1 MVPYL
6 VWISFAAILN
16 FQIDQLNPDAESLYV
31 PAATSQIG
39 DGGLTPDRNGVNDM
53 QSEKRIFD
61 DLAKVLNGVA
71 GTVAGM
77 GREAEASMRERAR
90 EWAGGLDLVSREEF
104 DAVKTLAANARAE
117 ADALGKRVAALEARL
132 QAKGGAA
139 PAKAKPATKSA
150 NGPI

>member
-1 MVPYL
+1 
-6 VWISFAAILN
+6 
-16 FQIDQLNPDAESLYV
+16 
-31 PAATSQIG
+31 
-39 DGGLTPDRNGVNDM
+39 M

-90 EWAGGLDLVSREEF
+90 EWAGGLDLVTREEF

-117 ADALGKRVAALEARL
+117 ADALAKRVAALEAAAGL
-132 QAKGGAA
+132 KAA
-139 PAKAKPATKSA
+139 PSAKAAAKAAPKAKPAPKKPA
-150 NGPI
+150 AKK

>member
-1 MVPYL
+1 
-6 VWISFAAILN
+6 
-16 FQIDQLNPDAESLYV
+16 
-31 PAATSQIG
+31 
-39 DGGLTPDRNGVNDM
+39 M

-90 EWAGGLDLVSREEF
+90 EWAGGLDLVTREEF

-117 ADALGKRVAALEARL
+117 ADALAKRVAALEA
-132 QAKGGAA
+132 ASGVKA
-139 PAKAKPATKSA
+139 PAKPAAKPAAKPKA
-150 NGPI
+150 APKKA

>member
-1 MVPYL
+1 
-6 VWISFAAILN
+6 
-16 FQIDQLNPDAESLYV
+16 
-31 PAATSQIG
+31 
-39 DGGLTPDRNGVNDM
+39 M

-90 EWAGGLDLVSREEF
+90 EWAGGLDLVTREEF

-117 ADALGKRVAALEARL
+117 ADSLAKRVAALEATVGV
-132 QAKGGAA
+132 KAA
-139 PAKAKPATKSA
+139 PAPKTPPRPKAAPKKPAPEA
-150 NGPI
+150 

>member
-1 MVPYL
+1 
-6 VWISFAAILN
+6 
-16 FQIDQLNPDAESLYV
+16 
-31 PAATSQIG
+31 
-39 DGGLTPDRNGVNDM
+39 M

-104 DAVKTLAANARAE
+104 DAVKQMAANARTE
-117 ADALGKRVAALEARL
+117 ADSLAKRVATLEGL
-132 QAKGGAA
+132 LNV
-139 PAKAKPATKSA
+139 KAGTIETKSKPKKA
-150 NGPI
+150 PPAP

>member
-1 MVPYL
+1 
-6 VWISFAAILN
+6 
-16 FQIDQLNPDAESLYV
+16 
-31 PAATSQIG
+31 
-39 DGGLTPDRNGVNDM
+39 M

-77 GREAEASMRERAR
+77 GPEASMRERAR

-117 ADALGKRVAALEARL
+117 ADALGKRVAALEAAL
-132 QAKGGAA
+132 KAKGGAA
-139 PAKAKPATKSA
+139 PAKAKPSK
-150 NGPI
+150 